1 MPNGITLQAWGLEE
15 FRVPGAVKA
24 SACAE
29 GQVSMATLQHTTVL
43 EEVVGACGEASP
55 LGAAWTLTFV
65 LRGEALH
72 GQWQGLIEPLFPGD
86 EGLAHRV
93 LIIPHHAQVPPDLV
107 QEGLQ
112 RHAGGVHAVL
122 HHHAPAWEGGVAPCS
137 PQEAS
142 GSGTEVAASGQK
154 VGC

>member
-1 MPNGITLQAWGLEE
+1 MQRGRSPWQPYNTPRRLRRWWGLAE
-15 FRVPGAVKA
+15 RPG
-24 SACAE
+24 
-29 GQVSMATLQHTTVL
+29 
-43 EEVVGACGEASP
+43 P
-55 LGAAWTLTFV
+55 LGGHHLQGTARTPTFV

-72 GQWQGLIEPLFPGD
+72 GQRQGLVEPLFLGD

-93 LIIPHHAQVPPDLV
+93 LIILHHAQVPPDLV

-122 HHHAPAWEGGVAPCS
+122 HHHAPVWEGGVAPCS
-137 PQEAS
+137 PQEEGAS
-142 GSGTEVAASGQK
+142 RAEVAASGQK